1 MGLWKHVS
9 EKMLQTIALNIGLQ
23 IYTPEEIFLGWKAA
37 PYNMPSFD
45 PRALDSKA
53 LLYDPPDASLTSTS
67 QEVIVAVGFPA
78 GKSTF
83 SHTSFQRAVVCMNRD
98 TLCSWQNCESAC
110 ECAMK
115 EGRSVVVDITNPDLE
130 SRKRYVDVSRKAGV
144 PCRCFNFTTSLEQ
157 SKHNNRFCEM
167 VPSAT
172 KQAPVNDM
180 VFHCYK

>member
-9 EKMLQTIALNIGLQ
+9 EKIALNIGLQ

-67 QEVIVAVGFPA
+67 QEVIVAVGFP
-78 GKSTF
+78 G
-83 SHTSFQRAVVCMNRD
+83 D
-98 TLCSWQNCESAC
+98 EL
-110 ECAMK
+110 
-115 EGRSVVVDITNPDLE
+115 
-130 SRKRYVDVSRKAGV
+130 YVDVSRKAGV

>member
-9 EKMLQTIALNIGLQ
+9 EKIALNIGLQ

-45 PRALDSKA
+45 P
-53 LLYDPPDASLTSTS
+53 
-67 QEVIVAVGFPA
+67 
-78 GKSTF
+78 
-83 SHTSFQRAVVCMNRD
+83 D

-110 ECAMK
+110 ECVMK

-130 SRKRYVDVSRKAGV
+130 SRKRYVDVSPKAGV
-144 PCRCFNFTTSLEQ
+144 PCRCFNFTTSLEL

-172 KQAPVNDM
+172 KQAPVNDL
-180 VFHCYK
+180 VFHCYKSLLPLLCQKDSLKSCRSTFYPVSLTVDLRLFSGSFQRVDK